1 MNLEKI
7 IESLLCQ
14 SKKEQE
20 KNRENL
26 NRPSKYGFRA
36 NQLNGTLNTYP
47 QTSDRA
53 MNNFMVNRSGH
64 STVKY
69 IINEEEEE
77 EKRKGVEMPDILSIS
92 SPETCM
98 CENNSTIVRSSQF

>member
-1 MNLEKI
+1 MALGPISWMGLWILILRSGN
-7 IESLLCQ
+7 
-14 SKKEQE
+14 EQ
-20 KNRENL
+20 
-26 NRPSKYGFRA
+26 
-36 NQLNGTLNTYP
+36 
-47 QTSDRA
+47 
-53 MNNFMVNRSGH
+53 SGH